1 MLRPLLARRYKLQ
14 RTLTGHTRS
23 IVSVKFS
30 SAGALLASGAAD
42 KTVRIWNADT
52 GDLIRVL
59 EGHTQV
65 RPSNVMKLI
74 HNGNPKKAF
83 SGCLP
88 STEESTI
95 VFIISNQSWPGPT
108 IPPLAATGLRP

>member
-1 MLRPLLARRYKLQ
+1 MPHRLCTRVSLDAGVCPARRYKLQ

-30 SAGALLASGAAD
+30 SDGALLASGAAD

-59 EGHTQV
+59 EGHTQACEQLY
-65 RPSNVMKLI
+65 K
-74 HNGNPKKAF
+74 
-83 SGCLP
+83 
-88 STEESTI
+88 
-95 VFIISNQSWPGPT
+95 
-108 IPPLAATGLRP
+108 